1 MPRSARIRWTKGQ
14 VSRLKTAVRS
24 FNAAR
29 AWAEKKVSGISPYL
43 PEKASYTELRKTIQ
57 TSRELNNIVRSLQRG
72 STWKAFDVTEL
83 KSGALISKWRKREA
97 EIAFAVQERAKAVAR
112 RKAGIQI
119 GDVIKTGHMRT
130 LTEYNLLPAQKKVAE
145 MNADQ
150 ISRLLERFRSQMR
163 STPADRALRYYENY
177 KRAID
182 ESGMSS
188 SFPTAMGEVLRIV
201 EEIGNKDPDR
211 LVRIFGRDDEE
222 ARIEFVYEDLMYMSI
237 RAWSVRDYWRK
248 EYDAWLADNAS

>member
-1 MPRSARIRWTKGQ
+1 MPRSARIRWTESQ

-29 AWAEKKVSGISPYL
+29 AWAEKKVKGIGPYL

-72 STWKAFDVTEL
+72 STWKAYAVTAL
-83 KSGALISKWRKREA
+83 TRGARLSKWRRREA
-97 EIAFAVQERAKAVAR
+97 EIAFSVQERAKAVAR

-177 KRAID
+177 KQSIE
-182 ESGMSS
+182 ESGMAS
-188 SFPTAMGEVLRIV
+188 SFPMAMGEVLRIV

-211 LVRIFGRDDEE
+211 LVRIFERDDEE
-222 ARIEFVYEDLMYMSI
+222 ARIEFVYDDLMYMSI
-237 RAWSVRDYWRK
+237 RAWSVRDYWRG
-248 EYDAWLADNAS
+248 EYDAWLADTAS